1 MRILFKN
8 PPLCTIY
15 LCERGGIHIVT
26 HNVNV
31 GMPLEKFHELNT
43 ELQKALIRFELG
55 QWPSPYIAVTYNTT
69 VICLNIDDLP
79 EFSQAMAST
88 ADLLREV
95 SEFGFM
101 PAADHKQCSVDLP
114 TVSALPIK
122 NSQNT
127 EKNFLPLNPN

>member
-15 LCERGGIHIVT
+15 LCKRGGIHIVT
-26 HNVNV
+26 RNVNV
-31 GMPLEKFHELNT
+31 GMPLEKFHELNA
-43 ELQKALIRFELG
+43 EIQKALIRFELG
-55 QWPSPYIAVTYNTT
+55 EWPSPYIAVTYSTT

-79 EFSQAMAST
+79 EFSKAMDIA
-88 ADLLREV
+88 ADLCRDV
-95 SEFGFM
+95 SEFGFVQ
-101 PAADHKQCSVDLP
+101 ATDHKQCSVDLP

-127 EKNFLPLNPN
+127 QKHILPINPN